1 MLDEALKITQLVC
14 GIHEL
19 WSATPGWGNNDLIS
33 VIWRQALD
41 WKKRDWRLSP
51 DLLFGFG
58 KSLLGKTWSL
68 SSLGSDH
75 LMHEHLY
82 VLGY

>member
-19 WSATPGWGNNDLIS
+19 CSATPGWGNNDLIS

-41 WKKRDWRLSP
+41 
-51 DLLFGFG
+51 
-58 KSLLGKTWSL
+58 
-68 SSLGSDH
+68 
-75 LMHEHLY
+75 
-82 VLGY
+82 